1 MLNNLPDV
9 HKLLMKQLFQ
19 LARLVK
25 RKDDPILSQSNPPS
39 FLLPP
44 SFLRPS
50 SPSLFSEKTLAWK
63 KDRNISSQ
71 LIPRKFWLLKNTH
84 SRKPS
89 CQKNP
94 PFLHLPTSLLF
105 PDESHFSG
113 PSVGSIKT
121 FFREWHPGRIARQ
134 RKEVGSRRE
143 MPWARHQLKDRQNN
157 RQNIKT
163 TQVRPRPVAIPF

>member
-1 MLNNLPDV
+1 MLNKLPDA

-50 SPSLFSEKTLAWK
+50 SPSLFSEKNTRVE

-71 LIPRKFWLLKNTH
+71 LIPQKF
-84 SRKPS
+84 
-89 CQKNP
+89 
-94 PFLHLPTSLLF
+94 
-105 PDESHFSG
+105 
-113 PSVGSIKT
+113 
-121 FFREWHPGRIARQ
+121 
-134 RKEVGSRRE
+134 
-143 MPWARHQLKDRQNN
+143 
-157 RQNIKT
+157 
-163 TQVRPRPVAIPF
+163 